1 MCQRLAKK
9 RPLLQLSTTG
19 SLAMGF
25 CSYILLLVIL
35 FYDFSRASGF
45 KRINLEIDLQIKT
58 TKAYVSIGKAQVKL
72 FDVTAP
78 LMPTYVVHLLL
89 LR

>member
-1 MCQRLAKK
+1 M
-9 RPLLQLSTTG
+9 
-19 SLAMGF
+19 
-25 CSYILLLVIL
+25 
-35 FYDFSRASGF
+35 
-45 KRINLEIDLQIKT
+45 INLEIDLQIKT